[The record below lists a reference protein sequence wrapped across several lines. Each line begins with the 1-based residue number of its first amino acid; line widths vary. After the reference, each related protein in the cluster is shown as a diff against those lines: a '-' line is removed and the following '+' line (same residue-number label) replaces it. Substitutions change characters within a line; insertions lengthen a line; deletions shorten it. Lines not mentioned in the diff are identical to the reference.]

1 MVKVKFG
8 EKLLP
13 KEFVSVRSANMALNK
28 LVREYIKQN
37 VPGGMNKVSKQYFN
51 GLRNKFSVV
60 EEPTRLRKG
69 GAQSF

>member
-37 VPGGMNKVSKQYFN
+37 VPGGLRKVSKEYFR

-60 EEPTRLRKG
+60 EESIRLRKG